1 MKKIKGI
8 LINTTN
14 NSVVMTDCY
23 KSPNGYSEKIGSASI
38 EILPIKVQGIDYAV
52 VYDSEGYNRP
62 FVQRSILDKEYNV
75 ITVGNVL
82 IFKLTDT
89 DELDSLSKEEMNIIF
104 DNIKSSQVGEELQPF
119 LLLD

>member
-23 KSPNGYSEKIGSASI
+23 KSPNGYSEKIGSTSI
-38 EILPIKVQGIDYAV
+38 EILPIKVQGTDYAV
-52 VYDSEGYNRP
+52 VYDSEGYNKP